1 VSNPEKQEGELY
13 YRLRRQLATD
23 GKAETKGMQGV
34 LDEAKADF
42 PFLKIEGAGTFLITT
57 NSYEKAVADWFER
70 WFGEVEKSE

>member
-1 VSNPEKQEGELY
+1 MTERVSNPEKQEGELY

-42 PFLKIEGAGTFLITT
+42 PVLFFYVESHFTDAF
-57 NSYEKAVADWFER
+57 VWFR
-70 WFGEVEKSE
+70 